1 MATQILGRVGVV
13 PKGEYDGLTQYK
25 KLDIVTYNG
34 QSYIAKQDSQ
44 GNAPTNILYWQLLA
58 EKGADGQD
66 GEDGKTPVRGVDYWN
81 SADKAEV
88 ESDVMESITPI
99 LSNNLQ
105 TAKDYTDNQISR
117 DFKDISYDENTA
129 TFIFTRHDNTT
140 FTVDLPLEQTV
151 KNGRYD
157 DITNELVL
165 VLVSNQEIRIPV
177 SGLIDV
183 YTGMESATIQVVINA
198 NNEITC
204 NIKSGSISKTLLTT
218 ELQEE
223 INAKATKE
231 EMNLKYTK
239 PLAGIPKTDMTSE
252 VQTSLGKA
260 DTALQEHQDISGK
273 VDKSSFV
280 YDAET
285 ATLEITIL

>member
-1 MATQILGRVGVV
+1 MAVQILGKVGVV
-13 PKGEYDGLTQYK
+13 PKGEYNNATTYQ
-25 KLDIVTYNG
+25 KLDVVSYNG
-34 QSYIAKQDSQ
+34 QSYMAKATTI
-44 GNAPTNILYWQLLA
+44 GNLPTDIMYWQLLV
-58 EKGADGQD
+58 EKGQ
-66 GEDGKTPVRGVDYWN
+66 DGKTPIRGVDYWN
-81 SADKAEV
+81 SADKQEI
-88 ESDVMESITPI
+88 ENDVIETITPV

-117 DFKDISYDENTA
+117 DFKDISYNENTA

-204 NIKSGSISKTLLTT
+204 NIKSGSISKALLTT

-223 INAKATKE
+223 LNAKATKE

-239 PLAGIPKTDMTSE
+239 PSTGIPKADMASD

-280 YDAET
+280 YDS
-285 ATLEITIL
+285 ATGTLSITIL